1 MKVILT
7 ETQINRLLEQ
17 NTDLITTI
25 KQMGFVPSGNAI
37 FKHSQKPELTLTL
50 VGDYIIVKD
59 NGKEISKIK
68 TSEIEDLEG
77 TIKSTSLKI
86 KSTSLKEQVSPDVKE
101 KVIKIQTKLKG
112 KGYNLGTS
120 GPNKDGV
127 DGKWGPKT
135 ALAVVNALKTT
146 TPQQPA
152 QTQQSIPQQPAQTQ
166 QTLPTLPAGTVQ
178 RTNTNTQLA
187 PGTPQVTQQPQRVRD
202 EEGAVTPIQGLRRR
216 LQRQ

>member
-77 TIKSTSLKI
+77 TIKSTSLK
-86 KSTSLKEQVSPDVKE
+86 EQVSPDVKE
-101 KVIKIQTKLKG
+101 KVIKIQNKLI
-112 KGYNLGTS
+112 S
-120 GPNKDGV
+120 
-127 DGKWGPKT
+127 
-135 ALAVVNALKTT
+135 
-146 TPQQPA
+146 
-152 QTQQSIPQQPAQTQ
+152 SI
-166 QTLPTLPAGTVQ
+166 VK
-178 RTNTNTQLA
+178 
-187 PGTPQVTQQPQRVRD
+187 
-202 EEGAVTPIQGLRRR
+202 ISYLRKSY
-216 LQRQ
+216 